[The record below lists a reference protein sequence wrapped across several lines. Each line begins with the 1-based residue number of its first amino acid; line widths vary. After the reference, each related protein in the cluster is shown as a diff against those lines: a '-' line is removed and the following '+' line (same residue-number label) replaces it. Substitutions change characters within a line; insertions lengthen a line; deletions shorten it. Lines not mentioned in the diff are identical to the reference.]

1 MQFVTNQPLYII
13 KVRKLKKVTP
23 SINQSARITEE
34 VIQTQQFKEKMK
46 DIKSGKGQ
54 EVRVTHILCDLNNMN
69 NKKQVSRIALKDVYN
84 LNMQI
89 K

>member
-13 KVRKLKKVTP
+13 KVTKLKKVTP

-46 DIKSGKGQ
+46 D
-54 EVRVTHILCDLNNMN
+54 R
-69 NKKQVSRIALKDVYN
+69 LKVAKDR
-84 LNMQI
+84 